1 MQPTEYKDKFD
12 KMSLSEWMLYHQRN
26 LHFKMKYQGLDMQK
40 IPTDLWIYSEII
52 NEVKPRIII
61 EIGAAGGGT
70 ALWLC
75 HQLDI
80 LGRGRLISIDIN
92 HGGFKAEHKR
102 IIKITGASQDKKII
116 DTVKKYCDE
125 ITDILLIHDGSH
137 KKEDIKED
145 FKNYSDLIPVNSY
158 FIIEDG
164 VMDVFDWK
172 DHRTS
177 GHDCGLVAAQEIALE
192 SFSAGKPRFI
202 IDKEKEKY
210 IITNNPCGFLK
221 RIK

>member
-1 MQPTEYKDKFD
+1 MKAEYKSKFD
-12 KMSLSEWMLYHQRN
+12 KMNLSEWMLYHQRN
-26 LHFKMKYQGLDMQK
+26 IHFKMKYCGLDMQK

-52 NEVKPRIII
+52 NEVKPDTII

-75 HQLDI
+75 HQLDL
-80 LGRGRLISIDIN
+80 LGKGQLISLDIN
-92 HGGFKAEHKR
+92 HGGFKAEHDR
-102 IIKITGASQDKKII
+102 IIQITGPSQDKEI
-116 DTVKKYCDE
+116 VKKTKE
-125 ITDILLIHDGSH
+125 LREGKVLVIQDGSH
-137 KKEDIKED
+137 KKCDIKED
-145 FKNYSDLIPVNSY
+145 FKNYSSLVQVGSY

-164 VMDVFDWK
+164 VMDVFEWK

-177 GHDCGLVAAQEIALE
+177 GHDCGLIAGIEITRENLNWV
-192 SFSAGKPRFI
+192 